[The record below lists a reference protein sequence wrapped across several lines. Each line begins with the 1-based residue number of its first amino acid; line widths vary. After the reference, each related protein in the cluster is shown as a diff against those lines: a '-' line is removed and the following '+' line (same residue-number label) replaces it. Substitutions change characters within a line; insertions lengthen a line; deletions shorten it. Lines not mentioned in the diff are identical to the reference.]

1 MLAIVVLVAGC
12 IDDTSRLYIRR
23 KKLLS
28 VFDEVA
34 FRNSRPLH
42 RYPWSHSLLVHF
54 SPLPLLLFSFL
65 FVRWYWI
72 SFFRKFDFAK
82 ELIQTNE
89 IYMINKIEDSKF
101 SKNFQSFVPHY
112 SILFFPPSSQRF
124 NLRNN
129 VQTNFST
136 THQPSLLDDLG
147 LSSLLRTY
155 VSVLTFRWTSD
166 YHERSKK
173 DRLCSGPEPGKPK
186 ISQGLPKILTRHDR
200 RAKS

>member
-1 MLAIVVLVAGC
+1 MYRRHVAAVHPPEEASLCLRWGC
-12 IDDTSRLYIRR
+12 IQEQPTATSI
-23 KKLLS
+23 
-28 VFDEVA
+28 
-34 FRNSRPLH
+34 PLI
-42 RYPWSHSLLVHF
+42 PF
-54 SPLPLLLFSFL
+54 SFSPFFPPLPLLLFSFL

-82 ELIQTNE
+82 GLIQTNE

-147 LSSLLRTY
+147 LSSLLRTS

>member
-1 MLAIVVLVAGC
+1 MYRRHVAAVHPPEEASLCLRWGC
-12 IDDTSRLYIRR
+12 IQEQPTATSI
-23 KKLLS
+23 
-28 VFDEVA
+28 
-34 FRNSRPLH
+34 PLI
-42 RYPWSHSLLVHF
+42 PF
-54 SPLPLLLFSFL
+54 SFSPFFPPLPLLLFSFL

-82 ELIQTNE
+82 GLIQTNE

-136 THQPSLLDDLG
+136 TQPAKFTRWLRIIFASENICFCVNVSLDVRLSRTLEER
-147 LSSLLRTY
+147 SSL
-155 VSVLTFRWTSD
+155 FRA
-166 YHERSKK
+166 
-173 DRLCSGPEPGKPK
+173 
-186 ISQGLPKILTRHDR
+186 
-200 RAKS
+200 RAR

>member
-1 MLAIVVLVAGC
+1 MYRRHVAAVHPPEEASLCLRWGC
-12 IDDTSRLYIRR
+12 IQEQPTATSI
-23 KKLLS
+23 
-28 VFDEVA
+28 
-34 FRNSRPLH
+34 PLI
-42 RYPWSHSLLVHF
+42 PF
-54 SPLPLLLFSFL
+54 SFSPFFPPLPLLLFSFL

-82 ELIQTNE
+82 GLIQTNE
-89 IYMINKIEDSKF
+89 VYMINKIEDSKF
-101 SKNFQSFVPHY
+101 SKIQSFVRFDPIILYY
-112 SILFFPPSSQRF
+112 SFHPLPNGSTCETTYKQIFPRH
-124 NLRNN
+124 N
-129 VQTNFST
+129 
-136 THQPSLLDDLG
+136 QPSLLDDLG
-147 LSSLLRTY
+147 LSSLLRTS

>member
-82 ELIQTNE
+82 GLIQTNE

-136 THQPSLLDDLG
+136 TQPAKFTRWLRIIFASENICFCVNVSLDVRLSRTLEER
-147 LSSLLRTY
+147 SSL
-155 VSVLTFRWTSD
+155 FRA
-166 YHERSKK
+166 
-173 DRLCSGPEPGKPK
+173 
-186 ISQGLPKILTRHDR
+186 
-200 RAKS
+200 RAR